1 MLARLTPTDWQHA
14 QMCPVSSV
22 LENAKEFLIGDPL
35 TAFVTGTVLGFALA
49 YGLVTFC
56 PQARK
61 FLKIDENRG
70 YENV

>member
-1 MLARLTPTDWQHA
+1 MAEITDQA
-14 QMCPVSSV
+14 ATDAGNSV

-49 YGLVTFC
+49 YGLVTYC

-61 FLKIDENRG
+61 FWRSRYLHGIW
-70 YENV
+70 